1 MSDESLNET
10 ADTDET
16 PTPAAAAGVAE
27 ATAAAPVPAAAAG
40 PSAPANGRTTAGPR
54 VALVVLGV
62 LVLLAA
68 GIGAFALV
76 SRWSNKPAPPAP
88 VDSFVGSW
96 QDTSGRTLAITRSGS
111 GTYDLVYA
119 TSGQTGGQSALQ
131 ATRKGDTLEVRNA
144 QDPSA
149 EPAVI
154 TVDDDTLSVKIGTT
168 TETLQRVK

>member
-10 ADTDET
+10 GATDET
-16 PTPAAAAGVAE
+16 PTPAAAAGDAE
-27 ATAAAPVPAAAAG
+27 ATAAAPVPAAKAG

-76 SRWSNKPAPPAP
+76 SHWSTKPTPPAP

-96 QDTSGRTLAITRSGS
+96 RDTSGHTLAITRSGS

-119 TSGQTGGQSALQ
+119 TSGQTGSQSAIQ
-131 ATRKGDTLEVRNA
+131 ATRKGDALEVRNA

-154 TVDDDTLSVKIGTT
+154 TVDGDTLNIKFGTT
-168 TETLQRVK
+168 TEKLQRVK